1 MKAHVYVTL
10 KEEVLDPQGDAVRQA
25 LGTLGYQGV
34 KRARVG
40 KLIVLD
46 VDTADRKQAEA
57 DLHTMCKKLLSNPVI
72 EDYRFEIVAGS

>member
-46 VDTADRKQAEA
+46 VDASDRKQAEA
-57 DLHTMCKKLLSNPVI
+57 DLDAMCKKLLSNPVI